1 MPEEKKVEWIK
12 LEQGIR
18 ARKHPTRKHGV
29 KADLYFVLR
38 FTVDGKQVQ
47 EALGWASEGMT
58 LEKARM
64 ELARLKEAKRTGEG
78 PRSLRERR
86 EENNEK
92 RKAKE
97 EAEAIAKMNE
107 VSTTDF
113 WEHLYWPAQAHKA
126 EGSRVAENA
135 LWKKWIEPV
144 IGDIPLCK
152 VSVSELERI
161 KANMAEAEM
170 SPASVK
176 YALAVV
182 SQMWHYSVK
191 LGIMGGISPTKQ
203 VALPKK
209 DNRRQRYLS

>member
-1 MPEEKKVEWIK
+1 M
-12 LEQGIR
+12 
-18 ARKHPTRKHGV
+18 
-29 KADLYFVLR
+29 
-38 FTVDGKQVQ
+38 DGKQVQ

-58 LEKARM
+58 FEKARM
-64 ELARLKEAKRTGEG
+64 ELARFKEAKRTGEG

-86 EENNEK
+86 EKNNEK
-92 RKAKE
+92 RIAKE
-97 EAEAIAKMNE
+97 EAGAIEKKND

-126 EGSRVAENA
+126 GGSKVAENA
-135 LWKKWIEPV
+135 LSKKWIEPV

-152 VSVSELERI
+152 VSVAELERI

-182 SQMWHYSVK
+182 SQVWNYGVK
-191 LGIMGGISPTKQ
+191 LGTVNGTSPTKQ

-209 DNRRQRYLS
+209 DNRR